1 MLKCNFQYQH
11 QHADFMLNVELE
23 MQQQLLG
30 IVGVSGCGK
39 STLLK
44 NIVGLLKPTHGSIQ
58 FNQQI
63 LFDSQQKIYVPMHQR
78 KIALIFQNALLF
90 PHMNVQQNLCYAE
103 KLINQAER
111 KFQFNEIIELL
122 ELTHLCQRKAHQL
135 SGGEAQRVS
144 IGRALLSSPHLL
156 LLDEPLTGL
165 DQQLKQQIL
174 PFLKRIKDELNL
186 PMIYVTHHLE
196 ELKYLKADIL
206 QLDQGQL
213 QHKQNQKGLI
223 IE

>member
-1 MLKCNFQYQH
+1 MLKCNFQY

-63 LFDSQQKIYVPMHQR
+63 LFDSQQKIHVPMHQR

-103 KLINQAER
+103 KLIPQAER
-111 KFQFNEIIELL
+111 KFQFNEIVELL

-174 PFLKRIKDELNL
+174 PFLQRIKDELNL

-213 QHKQNQKGLI
+213 QHRQNLKGLI

>member
-1 MLKCNFQYQH
+1 MLKCNFQY

-63 LFDSQQKIYVPMHQR
+63 LFDSQQKIHVPMHQR

-103 KLINQAER
+103 KFIPQAER

-144 IGRALLSSPHLL
+144 IGRALLSSPYLL

-174 PFLKRIKDELNL
+174 PFLQRIKDELNL

-213 QHKQNQKGLI
+213 QHRQNSKGLI

>member
-1 MLKCNFQYQH
+1 MLKCNFQY

-63 LFDSQQKIYVPMHQR
+63 LFDSQQKIHVPMHQR

-206 QLDQGQL
+206 QLDQGKL
-213 QHKQNQKGLI
+213 QHRQNSKV
-223 IE
+223 

>member
-1 MLKCNFQYQH
+1 MLKCNFQY

-30 IVGVSGCGK
+30 IVGISGCGK

-63 LFDSQQKIYVPMHQR
+63 LFDSQQKIHVPMHQR

-103 KLINQAER
+103 KLIPQAER
-111 KFQFNEIIELL
+111 KFQFNEIVELL

-174 PFLKRIKDELNL
+174 PFLQRIKDELNL

-213 QHKQNQKGLI
+213 QHRKNPKGLI

>member
-11 QHADFMLNVELE
+11 ADFMLNVKLE

-30 IVGVSGCGK
+30 IVGISGCGK

-63 LFDSQQKIYVPMHQR
+63 LFDSQQKIHVPMHQR

-103 KLINQAER
+103 KLIPQAER
-111 KFQFNEIIELL
+111 KFQFNEIIKLL

-174 PFLKRIKDELNL
+174 PFLQRIKDELNL

-213 QHKQNQKGLI
+213 QHR
-223 IE
+223 

>member
-1 MLKCNFQYQH
+1 MLKCNFQYH
-11 QHADFMLNVELE
+11 HADFMLNVELE

-63 LFDSQQKIYVPMHQR
+63 LFDSQQKIHVPMYQR
-78 KIALIFQNALLF
+78 KVALIFQNALLF

-103 KLINQAER
+103 KLIPQAER

-174 PFLKRIKDELNL
+174 PFLQRIKDELNL

-213 QHKQNQKGLI
+213 QHRQNPKGLI

>member
-1 MLKCNFQYQH
+1 MLKCNFQY

-63 LFDSQQKIYVPMHQR
+63 LFDSQQKIHVPMHQR

-103 KLINQAER
+103 KLIPQAER

-174 PFLKRIKDELNL
+174 PFLQRIKDELNL

-213 QHKQNQKGLI
+213 QHRQNPKGLI

>member
-1 MLKCNFQYQH
+1 MLKCNFQY

-44 NIVGLLKPTHGSIQ
+44 NIVGLLQPTHGSIQ

-63 LFDSQQKIYVPMHQR
+63 LFDSQQKIHVPMHQR

-103 KLINQAER
+103 KLIPQAER

-174 PFLKRIKDELNL
+174 PFLQRIKDELNL

-213 QHKQNQKGLI
+213 QHRQNSKGLI

>member
-1 MLKCNFQYQH
+1 MLKCNFQYH
-11 QHADFMLNVELE
+11 HADFMLNVELE

-63 LFDSQQKIYVPMHQR
+63 LFDSQQKIHVLMHQR

-103 KLINQAER
+103 KLIPQAER
-111 KFQFNEIIELL
+111 KFQFNEIVELL

-174 PFLKRIKDELNL
+174 PFLQRIKDELNL

-213 QHKQNQKGLI
+213 QHRQNPKGLI

>member
-1 MLKCNFQYQH
+1 MLKCNFQY

-63 LFDSQQKIYVPMHQR
+63 LFDSQQKIHVPMHQR

-103 KLINQAER
+103 KLIPQAER

-174 PFLKRIKDELNL
+174 PFLQRIKDELNL

-213 QHKQNQKGLI
+213 QYRQNPKGLI

>member
-1 MLKCNFQYQH
+1 MLKCNFQY

-63 LFDSQQKIYVPMHQR
+63 LFDSQQKIHVPMHQR

-103 KLINQAER
+103 KFINQAER

-213 QHKQNQKGLI
+213 QHRQNPKGLI

>member
-11 QHADFMLNVELE
+11 ADFMLNVKLE

-30 IVGVSGCGK
+30 IVGISGCGK

-63 LFDSQQKIYVPMHQR
+63 LFDSQQKIHVLMHQR

-103 KLINQAER
+103 KLIPQAER
-111 KFQFNEIIELL
+111 KFQFNEIVELL

-213 QHKQNQKGLI
+213 QHRQNPKGLI

>member
-1 MLKCNFQYQH
+1 MLKCNFHYQ
-11 QHADFMLNVELE
+11 QADFELNIKLE
-23 MQQQLLG
+23 ISQQLLG
-30 IVGVSGCGK
+30 IVGASGSGK

-44 NIVGLLKPTHGSIQ
+44 NIVGLLKPDQGYIQ
-58 FNQQI
+58 FNQQDLTNI
-63 LFDSQQKIYVPMHQR
+63 EKQINIPMHQR
-78 KIALIFQNALLF
+78 KIALVFQNALLF

-103 KLINQAER
+103 KLISKADR
-111 KFQFNEIIELL
+111 KFQFEDIVELL
-122 ELTHLCQRKAHQL
+122 ELKPLIYRKAHQL

-144 IGRALLSSPHLL
+144 IGRALLSSPNLL

-196 ELKYLKADIL
+196 ELAYLEAETVQLKKGIL
-206 QLDQGQL
+206 IR
-213 QHKQNQKGLI
+213 N
-223 IE
+223 

>member
-1 MLKCNFQYQH
+1 MLKCNFQY

-63 LFDSQQKIYVPMHQR
+63 LFNSQQKIHLPMHQR

-103 KLINQAER
+103 KLIPQAER

-174 PFLKRIKDELNL
+174 PFLQRIKDELNL

-213 QHKQNQKGLI
+213 QHRQNPKGLI

>member
-1 MLKCNFQYQH
+1 MLKCNFQY

-63 LFDSQQKIYVPMHQR
+63 LFDSQQKIHVPMHQR

-103 KLINQAER
+103 KFIPQAER

-135 SGGEAQRVS
+135 SGGEAHRVS

-213 QHKQNQKGLI
+213 QHRKNPKGRI
-223 IE
+223 ID

>member
-1 MLKCNFQYQH
+1 MLKCNFQYH
-11 QHADFMLNVELE
+11 HADFMLNVELE

-63 LFDSQQKIYVPMHQR
+63 LFDSQQKIHVPMHQR

-174 PFLKRIKDELNL
+174 PFLQRIKDELNL

-213 QHKQNQKGLI
+213 QHRQNPKGLI

>member
-1 MLKCNFQYQH
+1 MLKCNFQY

-44 NIVGLLKPTHGSIQ
+44 NIVGLLQPTHGSIQ

-63 LFDSQQKIYVPMHQR
+63 LFDSQQKIHVPMHQR

-103 KLINQAER
+103 KFIPQAER
-111 KFQFNEIIELL
+111 KFQFNEIIKLL

-174 PFLKRIKDELNL
+174 PFLQRIKDELNL

-213 QHKQNQKGLI
+213 QHRQNPKGLI

>member
-11 QHADFMLNVELE
+11 ADFMLNIELE

-63 LFDSQQKIYVPMHQR
+63 LFDSQQKIHVPMHQR

-103 KLINQAER
+103 KLIPQAER
-111 KFQFNEIIELL
+111 KFQFNEIIKLL

-174 PFLKRIKDELNL
+174 PFLQRIKDELNL

-213 QHKQNQKGLI
+213 QYRQNPKGLI

>member
-11 QHADFMLNVELE
+11 ANFMLNVELE

-63 LFDSQQKIYVPMHQR
+63 LFDSQQKIHVPMHQR

-103 KLINQAER
+103 KLIPQAER

-174 PFLKRIKDELNL
+174 PFLQRIKDELNL

-213 QHKQNQKGLI
+213 QHRQNPKGLI

>member
-1 MLKCNFQYQH
+1 MLKCNFQY

-63 LFDSQQKIYVPMHQR
+63 LFDSQQKIHVPMHQR

-90 PHMNVQQNLCYAE
+90 PHMNVQQNFCYAE

-213 QHKQNQKGLI
+213 QHRQNPKGLI

>member
-1 MLKCNFQYQH
+1 MLKCNFQY

-30 IVGVSGCGK
+30 IVGISGCGK

-63 LFDSQQKIYVPMHQR
+63 LFDSQQKIHVPMHQR

-103 KLINQAER
+103 KLIPQAER

-156 LLDEPLTGL
+156 LLDEPLTKL

-174 PFLKRIKDELNL
+174 PFLQRIKDELNL

-213 QHKQNQKGLI
+213 QHRQNPKGLI

>member
-1 MLKCNFQYQH
+1 MLKCNFQY

-63 LFDSQQKIYVPMHQR
+63 LFDSQQKIHVPMHQR

-103 KLINQAER
+103 KLIPQAER
-111 KFQFNEIIELL
+111 KFQFNEIIKLL

-156 LLDEPLTGL
+156 LLDEPLTKL

-174 PFLKRIKDELNL
+174 PFLQRIKDELNL

-213 QHKQNQKGLI
+213 QHRQNPKGLI

>member
-1 MLKCNFQYQH
+1 MLKCDFQYQ
-11 QHADFMLNVELE
+11 QADFGLNIKLE
-23 MQQQLLG
+23 MSQQLLG
-30 IVGVSGCGK
+30 IVGASGSGK

-44 NIVGLLKPTHGSIQ
+44 NIVGLLKPDQGYIQ
-58 FNQQI
+58 FKHQDLINTEK
-63 LFDSQQKIYVPMHQR
+63 KINIPMHQR
-78 KIALIFQNALLF
+78 KIALVFQNALLF

-103 KLINQAER
+103 KLVSRADR
-111 KFQFNEIIELL
+111 KFQFEDIVELL
-122 ELTHLCQRKAHQL
+122 ELKPLIYRRAHQL

-144 IGRALLSSPHLL
+144 IGRALLSSPNLL

-196 ELKYLKADIL
+196 ELAYLEAETV
-206 QLDQGQL
+206 QLKQGT
-213 QHKQNQKGLI
+213 LI
-223 IE
+223 RN

>member
-1 MLKCNFQYQH
+1 MLKCNFQY

-63 LFDSQQKIYVPMHQR
+63 LFDSQQKIHVPMHQR

-103 KLINQAER
+103 KLIPQAER
-111 KFQFNEIIELL
+111 KFQFNEIVELL

-174 PFLKRIKDELNL
+174 PFLQRIKDELNL

-213 QHKQNQKGLI
+213 QYRQNPKGLI

>member
-1 MLKCNFQYQH
+1 MLKCNFQY

-63 LFDSQQKIYVPMHQR
+63 LFNSQQKIHVPMHQR

-103 KLINQAER
+103 KFIPQAER

-213 QHKQNQKGLI
+213 QHRKNPKGLI

>member
-11 QHADFMLNVELE
+11 ADFMLNVKLE

-30 IVGVSGCGK
+30 IVGISGCGK

-63 LFDSQQKIYVPMHQR
+63 LFDSQQKIHVPMHQR

-103 KLINQAER
+103 KLIPQAER
-111 KFQFNEIIELL
+111 KFHFNEIVELL

-174 PFLKRIKDELNL
+174 PFLQRIKDELNL

-196 ELKYLKADIL
+196 ELKYIKADIL

-213 QHKQNQKGLI
+213 QHRQNPKGLI

>member
-1 MLKCNFQYQH
+1 MLKCNFQYH
-11 QHADFMLNVELE
+11 HADFMLNVELE

-63 LFDSQQKIYVPMHQR
+63 LFDSQQKIHVPMHQR

-90 PHMNVQQNLCYAE
+90 PHMNVQQNLRYAE
-103 KLINQAER
+103 KWVVKSER
-111 KFQFNEIIELL
+111 KFQFDEIVELL
-122 ELTHLCQRKAHQL
+122 ELNLLIQRKAHQL

-144 IGRALLSSPHLL
+144 IGRALLSSPYLL

-206 QLDQGQL
+206 QLDQGKL
-213 QHKQNQKGLI
+213 QHK
-223 IE
+223 

>member
-1 MLKCNFQYQH
+1 MLKCNFQY

-63 LFDSQQKIYVPMHQR
+63 LFDSQQKIHVPMHQR

-103 KLINQAER
+103 KLIPQAER
-111 KFQFNEIIELL
+111 KFQFNEIVELL

-174 PFLKRIKDELNL
+174 PFLQRIKDELNL

-196 ELKYLKADIL
+196 ELNYLKADIL

-213 QHKQNQKGLI
+213 QHR
-223 IE
+223 

>member
-1 MLKCNFQYQH
+1 MLKCYFQYQH
-11 QHADFMLNVELE
+11 AEFMLNVELE

-44 NIVGLLKPTHGSIQ
+44 NIVGLLKPTHGAIQ

-63 LFDSQQKIYVPMHQR
+63 LFDSQQKIHVPMHQR

-206 QLDQGQL
+206 QLDQGKL
-213 QHKQNQKGLI
+213 QHRQNSKGRI

>member
-1 MLKCNFQYQH
+1 MLKCNFQY

-63 LFDSQQKIYVPMHQR
+63 LFDSQQKIHVPMHQR

-213 QHKQNQKGLI
+213 QHRQNPKGLI

>member
-1 MLKCNFQYQH
+1 MLKCNFQY

-63 LFDSQQKIYVPMHQR
+63 LFDSQQKIHVPMHQR

-174 PFLKRIKDELNL
+174 PFLQRIKDELNL

-206 QLDQGQL
+206 QLDQGKL
-213 QHKQNQKGLI
+213 QHRQNPKGLI